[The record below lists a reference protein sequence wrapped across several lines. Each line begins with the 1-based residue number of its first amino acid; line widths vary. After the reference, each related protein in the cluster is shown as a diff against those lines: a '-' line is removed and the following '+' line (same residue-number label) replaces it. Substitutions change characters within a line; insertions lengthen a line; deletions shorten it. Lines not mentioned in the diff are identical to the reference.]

1 MFEEVKELLI
11 SMLNSSFSATS
22 EKSRNRKIIF
32 WYDAKKDYEELLSE
46 LELEDTEIIKY
57 DNNSLWIRYHIEK
70 EELNKNIVIYLPFER
85 QKGVNNELLDI
96 ETANSDL
103 IFNPDSTTMRLKN
116 LGLSDECRAVIK
128 KYNRFFNNKLRE
140 NDFKVFDIEDKNNE
154 NIDYII
160 TAILLGIK
168 SINVDDIIK
177 NIIKIYYDDKK
188 RYESLFK
195 FGNEEF
201 ILNLINKYFGSKI
214 NSTEE
219 IENVFKSLVF
229 TYFAASIS
237 DINKLN
243 RFGKYLLETRVT
255 NCQVFVNN
263 LMRDKSTKKYFEL
276 ISNNISKE
284 FGIEELIS
292 TMDIED
298 YKNADAFSIIDN
310 NIILHIVNQLFNSI
324 NEFEKYNE
332 LITLRESKYWYD
344 KYYNEYNF
352 LKVVS
357 KYFEVVNRVQTS
369 IKTFEIEKFVELYTN
384 ELYLVDTLYRKM
396 YYFFDN
402 IRDKDNFINLKN
414 KVENNYTN
422 TYMLELSLKWSDTIE
437 NLNRYDANKL
447 TMQNKFFDKYIK
459 SQAESSKNGRTI
471 VIISDAFRYECAKE
485 LNEKLKVFGTKSDI
499 YYMLG
504 LVPSYTQL
512 GMAALLPNKELS
524 RDPNYKDKGSDS
536 IFVDGMN
543 SVGIENREK
552 ILTKVV
558 PEGLAI
564 QYEEL
569 YAMTKSEWKKIFSG
583 KKVVYIY
590 HDVVDKAGEHDEN
603 NVFEACE
610 KAIKQI
616 EGLVKDLHTT
626 FSGVN
631 CYISADHGFFYK
643 RGKVEEYQK
652 TSRDTSATRQKVRY
666 SYTDKKSEEEGI
678 VSINLDYIFGE
689 NSGYVNIPK
698 GQNVFSK
705 QGGGINY
712 VHGGILPQEIII
724 PVIDFK
730 STRTSEESKKVGI
743 TYSGLS
749 TKITNAITYLEFL
762 QDNKVDE
769 NNLECRYLLHFED
782 ENGNRVSDECTIVAN
797 YTNAEVKDRFFKEKF
812 VFKNIDYNRDKN
824 YYLVIVDEET
834 GIEKQ
839 RIKFIIDIAIINNF
853 GY

>member
-32 WYDAKKDYEELLSE
+32 WYDAKKDYEELLDE

-70 EELNKNIVIYLPFER
+70 EELNKNIVIYLPFDR
-85 QKGVNNELLDI
+85 QKGIGNDLLDL

-103 IFNPDSTTMRLKN
+103 LFNPDSTTMRLKN
-116 LGLSDECRAVIK
+116 LGLSDDCRAVIK
-128 KYNRFFNNKLRE
+128 KYDRFFNNKTRE
-140 NDFKVFDIEDKNNE
+140 SEFREFDIEKDND
-154 NIDYII
+154 NIDYIV
-160 TAILLGIK
+160 TSILLGIK
-168 SINVDDIIK
+168 SINIDDIIK
-177 NIIKIYYDDKK
+177 NIIRVYYDDKK
-188 RYESLFK
+188 KYEALFK

-201 ILNLINKYFGSKI
+201 ILKLINSYFGCKI
-214 NSTEE
+214 TSSEDME
-219 IENVFKSLVF
+219 YVFKSLVF

-237 DINKLN
+237 DLNELN
-243 RFGKYLLETRVT
+243 RYGKYLLSSRVT
-255 NCQVFVNN
+255 NSQVFVNS

-276 ISNNISKE
+276 ISNDVSKE
-284 FGIEELIS
+284 FGIKELIS
-292 TMDIED
+292 TIELED
-298 YKNADAFSIIDN
+298 YKSADAFSVIDN
-310 NIILHIVNQLFNSI
+310 NIILYLIDQLFNSI
-324 NEFEKYNE
+324 NEFDKYNE
-332 LITLRESKYWYD
+332 LITLREGKYWYE
-344 KYYNEYNF
+344 KFYNEYNF
-352 LKVVS
+352 LKVVCR
-357 KYFEVVNRVQTS
+357 YFEVVNRVQNL
-369 IKTFEIEKFVELYTN
+369 IKTLEIEKFVELYTN
-384 ELYLVDTLYRKM
+384 ELYFVDTLYRKM
-396 YYFFDN
+396 YYYFDN
-402 IRDKDNFINLKN
+402 ISDKDNFMNLKN
-414 KVENNYTN
+414 KVENNYIN
-422 TYMLELSLKWSDTIE
+422 TYMLELSLKWSNTIE
-437 NLNRYDANKL
+437 NLNRYDSNKL
-447 TMQNKFFDKYIK
+447 IMQNKFFDKYIK
-459 SQAESSKNGRTI
+459 TQAESSRNGRTI

-485 LNEKLKVFGTKSDI
+485 LNEKLKVFGSKSEI
-499 YYMLG
+499 KYMLG

-512 GMAALLPNKELS
+512 GMASLLPNKQLS

-536 IFVDGMN
+536 IFVDGMS

-552 ILTKVV
+552 ILIKAV
-558 PEGLAI
+558 PEGFAI
-564 QYEEL
+564 QYDDL
-569 YAMTKSEWKKIFSG
+569 MSMTKSEWKKIFSG

-590 HDVVDKAGEHDEN
+590 HDVVDNAGEHDEN

-610 KAIKQI
+610 KAIKQL
-616 EGLVKDLHTT
+616 EGLVRDLHTT

-631 CYISADHGFFYK
+631 CYITADHGFFYK

-652 TSRDTSATRQKVRY
+652 TSKDVNATKQKIRY

-678 VSINLDYIFGE
+678 ISINLDYIFGE

-698 GQNVFSK
+698 GHNVFSR

-730 STRTSEESKKVGI
+730 STRTSEETKKVSI

-797 YTNAEVKDRFFKEKF
+797 YTNTEVKDRFFKEKF
-812 VFKNIDYNRDKN
+812 VFKNIDYDKEKN
-824 YYLVIVDEET
+824 YYLVISDEET

-839 RIKFIIDIAIINNF
+839 RIRFIIDIAIINNF
-853 GY
+853 GF

>member
-32 WYDAKKDYEELLSE
+32 WYDAKKDYEELLNE
-46 LELEDTEIIKY
+46 LELENTEIIRY

-128 KYNRFFNNKLRE
+128 KYNRFFNNKIRE

-276 ISNNISKE
+276 ISNDISKE

-310 NIILHIVNQLFNSI
+310 NIILYIVNQLFNSI

-332 LITLRESKYWYD
+332 LITLRESKYWYE

-357 KYFEVVNRVQTS
+357 KYFEVVNRVQTL

-422 TYMLELSLKWSDTIE
+422 TYMLELSLKWNDTIE
-437 NLNRYDANKL
+437 NINRYDVNKL

-524 RDPNYKDKGSDS
+524 RDPNYKDKGSDN
-536 IFVDGMN
+536 IFVDGIN
-543 SVGIENREK
+543 SVGIENRER

-853 GY
+853 GF

>member
-11 SMLNSSFSATS
+11 SMLNSRFSATS

-32 WYDAKKDYEELLSE
+32 WYDPKKDYEELLNE
-46 LELEDTEIIKY
+46 LELENTEIIRY

-128 KYNRFFNNKLRE
+128 KYNRFFNNKIRE

-188 RYESLFK
+188 RYEALFK

-214 NSTEE
+214 TSTEE
-219 IENVFKSLVF
+219 MENVFKSLVF

-237 DINKLN
+237 NINKLN
-243 RFGKYLLETRVT
+243 RYGKYLLQTRVT
-255 NCQVFVNN
+255 NSQVFVNN

-276 ISNNISKE
+276 ISNDISKE

-292 TMDIED
+292 TMDIEE
-298 YKNADAFSIIDN
+298 YKNADAFSIIDS
-310 NIILHIVNQLFNSI
+310 NIILYIVNQLFNSI
-324 NEFEKYNE
+324 NEFDKYNE
-332 LITLRESKYWYD
+332 LITLRESKYWYE

-369 IKTFEIEKFVELYTN
+369 IKTFEIEKFVEFYIN

-524 RDPNYKDKGSDS
+524 RDPNYKDKGSDN

-610 KAIKQI
+610 KSIKQI

-853 GY
+853 GF

>member
-11 SMLNSSFSATS
+11 SMLNSSFSAIS

-32 WYDAKKDYEELLSE
+32 WYDAKKDYEELLDE

-116 LGLSDECRAVIK
+116 LGLSDECRVVIK
-128 KYNRFFNNKLRE
+128 KYNRFFNNKIRE
-140 NDFKVFDIEDKNNE
+140 NDFKVFDIEDKNSE

-168 SINVDDIIK
+168 SINIDDIIK

-188 RYESLFK
+188 RYEALFK

-214 NSTEE
+214 TSTEE
-219 IENVFKSLVF
+219 MENVFKSLVF

-237 DINKLN
+237 NINKLN
-243 RFGKYLLETRVT
+243 RYGKYLLQTRVT
-255 NCQVFVNN
+255 NSQVFVNN

-332 LITLRESKYWYD
+332 LITLRESKYWYE

-369 IKTFEIEKFVELYTN
+369 IKTFEFEKFVELYTN

-853 GY
+853 GF